1 MKKLF
6 SAFLA
11 FCFLLSPCPAFAAEE
26 TPEPVPKLIVTGISV
41 PNGSL
46 NAGESAKV
54 TVKIKNMSRTVSA
67 EDIRI
72 AVSDAQ
78 GGITKNGS
86 GYIREI
92 RAGRETE
99 WTMNVNVLSDA
110 SSGNHCVTLSMD
122 YSSEDGQGASCAEV
136 INIAVKGKAESEKTP
151 EGSLPRAMVTD
162 YGVESGCV
170 IPGESRT
177 VTVKIKNTSSSKA
190 MKSIKLSIAEAS
202 GELIFEGTGS
212 IFIKSIGANCEYE
225 WKIPVTAANTAK
237 SGEHEVAVTAEYESD
252 DGTVSTS
259 TDTIRISVRQPASLE
274 YSGAA
279 LPTKLVQGDA
289 SSISVTFM
297 NTGKSVIYNCIMRF
311 DVEKINTGGSVLVG
325 TIEPGESKNGSV
337 TVLPDSDALGEI
349 SGTLLI
355 SYEDDN
361 GQKFEESV
369 AVSSVIREKVTLA
382 SSGEKEEEKSSP
394 WWLFL
399 LIGTALGGGIGTGIS
414 LILKKRKERKEDEKR
429 L

>member
-1 MKKLF
+1 MKKIF

-11 FCFLLSPCPAFAAEE
+11 LCFLFSPCLAFAAEE
-26 TPEPVPKLIVTGISV
+26 AAEPAPKLIVTGVSV

-54 TVKIKNMSRTVSA
+54 TVKIKNMSRSVSA

-92 RAGRETE
+92 RAGREAE

-110 SSGNHCVTLSMD
+110 SNGNHCVTLSMD
-122 YSSEDGQGASCAEV
+122 YSSEDGQSASCAEV
-136 INIAVKGKAESEKTP
+136 INITVNGKTESKKTLD
-151 EGSLPRAMVTD
+151 GSQPRAMVTD
-162 YGVESGCV
+162 YGVESGYV

-177 VTVKIKNTSSSKA
+177 VTVKIKNTSATKA
-190 MKSIKLSIAEAS
+190 MKSIKLSISEAS
-202 GELIFEGTGS
+202 GELIFDGTGS
-212 IFIKSIGANCEYE
+212 IFIKSLNANCEYE
-225 WKIPVTAANTAK
+225 WKIPVTAVNTAK
-237 SGEHEVAVTAEYESD
+237 SGEHEATVTAEYESD
-252 DGTVSTS
+252 DGSISTS
-259 TDTIRISVRQPASLE
+259 TDAVRISVRQPASLE

-279 LPTKLVQGDA
+279 LPTKLIQGDT
-289 SSISVTFM
+289 SSVSVTFM

-311 DVEKINTGGSVLVG
+311 EVDKINTGGSVLVG
-325 TIEPGESKNGSV
+325 TLQPGESKNGTV
-337 TVLPDSDALGEI
+337 TILPDSDALGEI
-349 SGTLLI
+349 SGKLII

-361 GQKFEESV
+361 GQKSEESV
-369 AVSSVIREKVTLA
+369 AVSSVIQEKVTLA
-382 SSGEKEEEKSSP
+382 LSSEKEEEKTNL

-399 LIGTALGGGIGTGIS
+399 LVGTLIGGGIGSGIS
-414 LILKKRKERKEDEKR
+414 LILKKRKERAEDEKR

>member
-1 MKKLF
+1 MKKIF

-11 FCFLLSPCPAFAAEE
+11 LCLLFSPCFAFAAEE
-26 TPEPVPKLIVTGISV
+26 KPEPVPKLIVTGVSV

-46 NAGESAKV
+46 NAGESAQI
-54 TVKIKNMSRTVSA
+54 TVKIKNMSCTVTA

-110 SSGNHCVTLSMD
+110 SNGNHCVTLSMD

-136 INIAVKGKAESEKTP
+136 INITVKGNTESEKTP
-151 EGSLPRAMVTD
+151 DSSLPRAMVTD
-162 YGVESGCV
+162 YGVESGSV

-177 VTVKIKNTSSSKA
+177 VTVKIKNTSASKA
-190 MKSIKLSIAEAS
+190 MKNIKLSISEAS
-202 GELIFEGTGS
+202 GELIFDGTGS
-212 IFIKSIGANCEYE
+212 IFIKSVGANCEYE
-225 WKIPVTAANTAK
+225 WKIPVTAVTTAK
-237 SGEHEVAVTAEYESD
+237 SGEHEATVTAEYESD
-252 DGTVSTS
+252 NSTVCTS
-259 TDTIRISVRQPASLE
+259 TDIVRISVRQPASLE
-274 YSGAA
+274 YSGAT
-279 LPTKLVQGDA
+279 LPTKLIQGDA

-325 TIEPGESKNGSV
+325 TIEPGESKSGSV

-355 SYEDDN
+355 AYEDDN

-369 AVSSVIREKVTLA
+369 AVASVIQEKLTLA
-382 SSGEKEEEKSSP
+382 SSDEKEEEKSSL
-394 WWLFL
+394 WWLLL
-399 LIGTALGGGIGTGIS
+399 LIGTALGGVIGTGIS
-414 LILKKRKERKEDEKR
+414 LILQKRKERKEDEKR